1 MSEGSMNGNVVE
13 SLLPQ
18 LGHYGWRLFA
28 IAKFVM
34 RSSRN
39 VYICEGMS
47 DVRSALQQSPT

>member
-13 SLLPQ
+13 SLLSQ
-18 LGHYGWRLFA
+18 LRRCGRRLFA

-39 VYICEGMS
+39 IYICEGMS
-47 DVRSALQQSPT
+47 DVRSA

>member
-13 SLLPQ
+13 SLLSQ
-18 LGHYGWRLFA
+18 LGRCGRRLFA

-47 DVRSALQQSPT
+47 DVRSA